1 MDDTKTLE
9 LVLPAST
16 YLALKQAAE
25 QKKKTEVE
33 LILEA
38 IQKYL
43 VQLTQIEPLLGLF
56 ANEPELM
63 DEVAADAMRGREGTP
78 IGESKGLG
86 MP

>member
-1 MDDTKTLE
+1 MDDTKALE

-43 VQLTQIEPLLGLF
+43 VQLAQIDPILGLF
-56 ANEPELM
+56 ADEPELM
-63 DEVAADAMRGREGTP
+63 DEVAADVMRGREGTP
-78 IGESKGLG
+78 LRLAEVFGG
-86 MP
+86 

>member
-1 MDDTKTLE
+1 MDDTKALE

-43 VQLTQIEPLLGLF
+43 AQLTQIEPLLGLF

-78 IGESKGLG
+78 LRLAEVIGG
-86 MP
+86 